1 MSPVAR
7 ENIYFYIQ
15 ISINLGIIG
24 LTILLGFNLYLSK
37 MFQTL
42 HDDMVRSLLF
52 SPLSLYEKISNDK
65 IITRLSNDLYIN
77 DQIITSEFNYTVV
90 HLRLL
95 VLALISILYI
105 FFKTQTFILL
115 GLLIGLMAACCYYF
129 SYFYG
134 FRNKINNLEKDLI
147 TSFNGFYSETVDGLS
162 TIRAYNKVEVM
173 FSSFQSKMSTL
184 SSAFLIRIAIDAKI
198 LLSILLISNILEI
211 LKISMLIYFE

>member
-1 MSPVAR
+1 
-7 ENIYFYIQ
+7 
-15 ISINLGIIG
+15 
-24 LTILLGFNLYLSK
+24 
-37 MFQTL
+37 
-42 HDDMVRSLLF
+42 
-52 SPLSLYEKISNDK
+52 
-65 IITRLSNDLYIN
+65 
-77 DQIITSEFNYTVV
+77 
-90 HLRLL
+90 
-95 VLALISILYI
+95 
-105 FFKTQTFILL
+105 
-115 GLLIGLMAACCYYF
+115 MAACCYYF